1 MKTDREFKDLYLAT
15 LLPLLKEMDKL
26 RLKTRR
32 KNFYTSI
39 GFIGLIIA
47 LSLVGFIVNRNIYGV
62 WISETKANVP
72 IVILLIS
79 VIVLFFTYKGKNASR
94 KSRYVET
101 YKNTIIV
108 PIVRFFEE
116 MLHYDAKGY
125 IQVQDFINSN
135 LFLQKPDSYR
145 GDDLVSGKIG
155 KTDVAFSE
163 VHARYKTTTT
173 DEDGNNKDKWTK
185 IFDGLFYKADFHK
198 DFKGKHVVLSN
209 SGNKTMGI
217 PGKIIRHMSNMY
229 GEPVRLEN
237 IGFEKHF
244 SVFGSD
250 PVEVRYILSTNMMQR
265 LLDFSLRTGKNISIS
280 FVKSCI
286 FIAIPYKKEV
296 FDPNYR
302 KSVVNEEKTKEYF
315 NDLKMAIDIVEDL
328 NLNTRIWSK
337 Q

>member
-1 MKTDREFKDLYLAT
+1 MKTDSEFKDFYHAT

-32 KNFYTSI
+32 KNFNTSI
-39 GFIGLIIA
+39 GYIGLIFA
-47 LSLVGFIVNRNIYGV
+47 LSLVGFFVNRAIYGV

-72 IVILLIS
+72 IVILLIA
-79 VIVLFFTYKGKNASR
+79 VIALFFTYKGINSSR
-94 KSRYVET
+94 RSRYVET

-108 PIVRFFEE
+108 SLVRFFDE

-135 LFLQKPDSYR
+135 LFLHKPDSYR

-155 KTDVAFSE
+155 KTDVIFSE

-173 DEDGNNKDKWTK
+173 DEDGNNRDKWTN
-185 IFDGLFYKADFHK
+185 IFEGLFYKADFHK
-198 DFKGKHVVLSN
+198 DFNGKHVVLSN

-217 PGKIIRHMSNMY
+217 PGKVIRHMSKMY
-229 GEPVRLEN
+229 GEPVRLES
-237 IGFEKHF
+237 IEFEKHF

-250 PVEVRYILSTNMMQR
+250 PVEVRYILSASMMQR
-265 LLDFSLRTGKNISIS
+265 LLDFSIRTEKNISIS

-302 KSVVNEEKTKEYF
+302 KSVVDEDKTKEYF
-315 NDLKMAIDIVEDL
+315 NDLKMAIEIVEDL